1 MPASKFLLLF
11 DSIHD
16 VLRAE
21 KVFKEHSVV
30 NELVPVPRNLSS
42 DCGMSILLDGDIES
56 VIRVLAGIRTAGIYA
71 YDGKDYVPVK
81 TRTLE

>member
-1 MPASKFLLLF
+1 MPARKFLLLF

-21 KVFKEHSVV
+21 KVFKEHSVA

-42 DCGMSILLDGDIES
+42 DCGMSVLLDSDMETI
-56 VIRVLAGIRTAGIYA
+56 VRVLAGVRATGIYA
-71 YDGKDYVPVK
+71 YDGQDYIPVQIGSP
-81 TRTLE
+81 E